1 MFLIVV
7 NSNVKME
14 EIHMKKEYDYKVKV
28 IETGESIENVDAIFL
43 CLTGMTLAEFATY
56 VSNEYEKEK
65 ANKTIAI

>member
-1 MFLIVV
+1 
-7 NSNVKME
+7 
-14 EIHMKKEYDYKVKV
+14 MKKEYDYKVKV

-56 VSNEYEKEK
+56 ISNEYEKEK